1 MIKAVFFDI
10 DGTLIPIGGNRMPQ
24 DTKDALMQL
33 KKNGIKIFLASGRG
47 VKE

>member
-24 DTKDALMQL
+24 DTKDARTRDARRRERNFFILCNL
-33 KKNGIKIFLASGRG
+33 L
-47 VKE
+47 